1 MNRLLSLVVCF
12 LGLLPASALAATTA
26 AASAAAGQALA
37 QRLESYRTF
46 AADFTQVVVSK
57 SGGQVQKTTG
67 NLKAK
72 RPGLFYWHAKP
83 PLEQYIVADGK
94 QVKVYDPDLMQVT
107 IQKMD
112 QRLSSTPALLL
123 SGNVKGLDDAYRI
136 SEQKQAAGS
145 VRFTLVPRNPDS
157 LFESL
162 ELDFRGGRLQ
172 AMRLKDSL
180 DQRSTL
186 SFTHVRIN
194 QSIPDSAFE
203 LDLPKGVDVIRG
215 QQ

>member
-1 MNRLLSLVVCF
+1 MIRFQSLAICL
-12 LGLLPASALAATTA
+12 LGLFPASALAATPT

-37 QRLESYRTF
+37 QKLESYRTF
-46 AADFTQVVVSK
+46 AADFSQVVASR
-57 SGGQVQKTTG
+57 SGGQVQKTSG

-123 SGNVKGLDDAYRI
+123 SGNVKGLDNAYRI
-136 SEQKQAAGS
+136 SEQKQSAGNL
-145 VRFTLVPRNPDS
+145 RFTLVPRNPDS

-162 ELDFRGGRLQ
+162 ELDFQGGRLQ

-186 SFTHVRIN
+186 RFTHIRIN
-194 QSIPDSAFE
+194 QPIPDSAFE